1 MQTLTP
7 PVRCK
12 VVNQDDQEFRPIPTP
27 LREGSFM
34 LELCPTGEG
43 YIFPSRAR
51 ALSAIHHTA
60 EYAKTNGI
68 KMEYSDYIVFD
79 LR

>member
-1 MQTLTP
+1 MQSTTP
-7 PVRCK
+7 PVQCK

-34 LELCPTGEG
+34 LELCPAGEG
-43 YIFPSRAR
+43 YIFPSKAR

-60 EYAKTNGI
+60 EYKKSIGVNV
-68 KMEYSDYIVFD
+68 EYSDYIVFD